1 MSTHIHSTADAY
13 GALRILEASSL
24 TAAHPTVTISC
35 LQGAEAVS
43 KAEAESGTV
52 DAPALAGPSTT
63 ADKDQALCTIQ
74 LDSVHSCQLLCSMT
88 LELQSH
94 CLRSTPLAILPWIPP
109 EALTMILDVVIHAG
123 FSLQASALNALAA
136 LLPELEF
143 DLIPVHAVS
152 TALLTAL
159 DAWITSNSVPHDHPA
174 AHIWQRHMLTC
185 LNLLAGFM
193 DGSNSE
199 AGAAESMLAV
209 LSRLACCVP
218 AGHMSLQRPLCR
230 LVLHMAQQY
239 PRLSH
244 HVTGLMPL
252 LSDNSQTG
260 EIVNLAFQVLLS
272 QLPADHMDHIFPSTQ
287 VAFSTKKACMEL
299 TNLRNVMLLGGAQ
312 VAMQG

>member
-1 MSTHIHSTADAY
+1 
-13 GALRILEASSL
+13 
-24 TAAHPTVTISC
+24 
-35 LQGAEAVS
+35 
-43 KAEAESGTV
+43 
-52 DAPALAGPSTT
+52 
-63 ADKDQALCTIQ
+63 
-74 LDSVHSCQLLCSMT
+74 MT

-94 CLRSTPLAILPWIPP
+94 CLRSIPLAILPWTSP
-109 EALTMILDVVIHAG
+109 EGLTMILDVVVHAG

-152 TALLTAL
+152 TAVLTAL
-159 DAWITSNSVPHDHPA
+159 DACITTDSIPHDYPA

-185 LNLLAGFM
+185 LNLLAGVM

-199 AGAAESMLAV
+199 AGAAESMLTV

-230 LVLHMAQQY
+230 LVLHMAQQH

-252 LSDNSQTG
+252 LSDKGQTG

-272 QLPADHMDHIFPSTQ
+272 QLPADHLDHTFPSTQ
-287 VAFSTKKACMEL
+287 VTFAEQEGMHGEPQICAI
-299 TNLRNVMLLGGAQ
+299 
-312 VAMQG
+312 